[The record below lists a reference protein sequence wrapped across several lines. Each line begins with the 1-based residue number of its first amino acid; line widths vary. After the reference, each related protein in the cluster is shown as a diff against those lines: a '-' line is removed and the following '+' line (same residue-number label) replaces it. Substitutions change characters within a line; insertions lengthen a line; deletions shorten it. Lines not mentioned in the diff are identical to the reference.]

1 MSFSSE
7 VKKELLAVEA
17 KSRHCQLAELSA
29 MLSGSG
35 EVSVQNGQVQV
46 SFVTE
51 NQQAVARYAKLL
63 GQAGGITVEPTQAGS
78 TYRVD
83 LREEGAVKKL
93 LRLLKQMDSNGTLKT
108 MVFTDGL
115 LLQKKLLQAGVP
127 SGRVFGGGINQQ
139 SEKIVPF

>member
-51 NQQAVARYAKLL
+51 NQQAVARYTRQAASPWNLRRRAAHTAWICGKR
-63 GQAGGITVEPTQAGS
+63 GQ
-78 TYRVD
+78 
-83 LREEGAVKKL
+83 
-93 LRLLKQMDSNGTLKT
+93 
-108 MVFTDGL
+108 
-115 LLQKKLLQAGVP
+115 
-127 SGRVFGGGINQQ
+127 
-139 SEKIVPF
+139 

>member
-51 NQQAVARYAKLL
+51 NQQAVARYTKLL
-63 GQAGGITVEPTQAGS
+63 GQAGGYAGGQHIPRGFAGRGGS
-78 TYRVD
+78 KKAAPAAKADGQQWNVKNDGVYR
-83 LREEGAVKKL
+83 RAAAA
-93 LRLLKQMDSNGTLKT
+93 
-108 MVFTDGL
+108 
-115 LLQKKLLQAGVP
+115 KKLLQAGVP